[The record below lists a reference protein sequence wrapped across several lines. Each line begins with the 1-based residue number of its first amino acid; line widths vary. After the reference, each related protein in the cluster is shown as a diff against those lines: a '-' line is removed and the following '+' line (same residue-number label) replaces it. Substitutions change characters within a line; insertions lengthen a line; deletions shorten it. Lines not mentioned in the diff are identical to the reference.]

1 MSDRSQ
7 FVHTTWGKR
16 SAAVLA
22 LTAVLLVGLVYAGHG
37 RAATTSCPGTFQ
49 VLHNDRIGQFSLPG
63 GPYTI
68 TATNISCS
76 SASSLFTTFL
86 DDWDGKLPG
95 GWRTVIRRVGNGGFT
110 GPHGQSFTV
119 RRAGSSGGGDTGLV
133 CSQRFVLKQ
142 NDRIGALVMKKGQY
156 ILDRLGP
163 LSPSC
168 SAAAK
173 LLSQFLTD
181 FDGVL
186 PGGWVVLPDDG
197 TFVRG
202 SVSYGFRVEPAPNN
216 TGGGGNQYPT
226 NTTRCPATF
235 RVLHN
240 DQIGALKF
248 PAGNYWVSIYKGT
261 GITCPQSSQLFA
273 SFLQRT
279 DGKLPAPWVINVS
292 TGSFRKGNGSPY
304 GFVAKPAFNVGYNTH
319 A

>member
-1 MSDRSQ
+1 MFDRSQ
-7 FVHTTWGKR
+7 FVHRTWGKR
-16 SAAVLA
+16 SVAVLA
-22 LTAVLLVGLVYAGHG
+22 LAAVLLVGLVSASHG

-49 VLHNDRIGQFSLPG
+49 VLHDDKIGKFSLPG
-63 GPYTI
+63 GPYKI

-86 DDWDGKLPG
+86 NDWDGNLPG
-95 GWRTVIRRVGNGGFT
+95 GWRTVIKGVGNGGFT
-110 GPHGQSFTV
+110 VPRGQSFTV
-119 RRAGSSGGGDTGLV
+119 QKAGSSSGGGTGLV
-133 CSQRFVLKQ
+133 CSQRFVLTQ

-156 ILDRLGP
+156 IIDRLGP

-168 SAAAK
+168 STDAK
-173 LLSQFLTD
+173 LLSQFLMD

-197 TFVRG
+197 SFVRG
-202 SVSYGFRVEPAPNN
+202 SVSYGFRVEPAPDNN
-216 TGGGGNQYPT
+216 GGGGTDYPT
-226 NTTRCPATF
+226 KTTRCPATF
-235 RVLHN
+235 QVLHN

-273 SFLQRT
+273 SFLERT
-279 DGKLPAPWVINVS
+279 DGKLPSPWVISVS

-304 GFVAKPAFNVGYNTH
+304 GFVAKPAFNVGHSTH

>member
-7 FVHTTWGKR
+7 FIRTTWGKR
-16 SAAVLA
+16 AAAVLA
-22 LTAVLLVGLVYAGHG
+22 LTAVLLVGLVYAGAG

-49 VLHNDRIGQFSLPG
+49 VLHNDRIGKFVLPA
-63 GPYTI
+63 GPYTM

-86 DDWDGKLPG
+86 NDWDGKLPG
-95 GWRTVIRRVGNGGFT
+95 GWRTVIKGVGDGGFT
-110 GPHGQSFTV
+110 GPRGQSFTV
-119 RRAGSSGGGDTGLV
+119 KRAGSSGGAGTGLV

-142 NDRIGALVMKKGQY
+142 DDRVGALVMKKGQY
-156 ILDRLGP
+156 IIDRLSP

-168 SAAAK
+168 SADAK
-173 LLSQFLTD
+173 LLSRFIMD

-202 SVSYGFRVEPAPNN
+202 SVSYGFRVEPAPDNN
-216 TGGGGNQYPT
+216 GGRGTNYPT
-226 NTTRCPATF
+226 QTTRCPATF

-248 PAGNYWVSIYKGT
+248 PAGNYWVDIYEGT
-261 GITCPQSSQLFA
+261 GITCPQSTQLFA

-279 DGKLPAPWVINVS
+279 DGKLPPPWVIDVS
-292 TGSFRKGNGSPY
+292 TGSFRKGTGSRY
-304 GFVAKPAFNVGYNTH
+304 GFVAKPAFNVGHSTH
-319 A
+319 

>member
-7 FVHTTWGKR
+7 FVR
-16 SAAVLA
+16 
-22 LTAVLLVGLVYAGHG
+22 LTARRHIAWLAALVAILLTGLLYATIGQ
-37 RAATTSCPGTFQ
+37 AATTTCPGTFQ
-49 VLHNDRIGQFSLPG
+49 VQHNDKIGKFSLPQ
-63 GPYTI
+63 GPYTVK
-68 TATNISCS
+68 ATNLSCS

-86 DDWDGKLPG
+86 NDWDGKLPG
-95 GWRTVIRRVGNGGFT
+95 GWKTVIKGVGNGGFT
-110 GPHGQSFTV
+110 GPRGQSFTV
-119 RRAGSSGGGDTGLV
+119 QKASGGGTGNGLV
-133 CSQRFVLKQ
+133 CSGRFTLKQ

-156 ILDRLGP
+156 IIDRLGP

-168 SAAAK
+168 AASSK
-173 LLSQFLTD
+173 LLSQFLMD

-186 PGGWVVLPDDG
+186 PGGWTVLADDG

-216 TGGGGNQYPT
+216 SGGGGSNFPT
-226 NTTRCPATF
+226 KTQRCSATF

-248 PAGNYWVSIYKGT
+248 PAGPYWVSIYKGT

-273 SFLQRT
+273 SFLRRT
-279 DGKLPAPWVINVS
+279 DGKLPSPWVINVP
-292 TGSFRKGNGSPY
+292 TGSFRKGKSSPF
-304 GFVAKPAFNVGYNTH
+304 GFVAKPAFNVGHSTH

>member
-1 MSDRSQ
+1 MSDRWQ
-7 FVHTTWGKR
+7 FVHTIRGQR
-16 SAAVLA
+16 SAALVVLA
-22 LTAVLLVGLVYAGHG
+22 AVLLGGLVYASHG
-37 RAATTSCPGTFQ
+37 RAATTSCSGTFQ
-49 VLHNDRIGQFSLPG
+49 VLHNDKIGAFSLPG
-63 GPYTI
+63 GSYTV

-76 SASSLFTTFL
+76 SASSLFTSFL

-95 GWRTVIRRVGNGGFT
+95 GWRTVIKGVGNGGFS
-110 GPHGQSFTV
+110 GPRGQSFTV
-119 RRAGSSGGGDTGLV
+119 HKAGSSGGGGTGLV

-142 NDRIGALVMKKGQY
+142 DDRIGALMMKKGQY
-156 ILDRLGP
+156 IIDRLSP

-168 SAAAK
+168 SADAE
-173 LLSQFLTD
+173 LLSQFIMD

-202 SVSYGFRVEPAPNN
+202 SVSYGFRVEPAPDNN
-216 TGGGGNQYPT
+216 GGGGTNYPT
-226 NTTRCPATF
+226 KTTRCPATF

-240 DQIGALKF
+240 DRVGALNF
-248 PAGNYWVSIYKGT
+248 PAGNYWMSIDQGT

-279 DGKLPAPWVINVS
+279 DGKLPLPWVIDVS
-292 TGSFRKGNGSPY
+292 TGSFRKGTGSRY
-304 GFVAKPAFNVGYNTH
+304 GFVAKPAFNVGRGTH